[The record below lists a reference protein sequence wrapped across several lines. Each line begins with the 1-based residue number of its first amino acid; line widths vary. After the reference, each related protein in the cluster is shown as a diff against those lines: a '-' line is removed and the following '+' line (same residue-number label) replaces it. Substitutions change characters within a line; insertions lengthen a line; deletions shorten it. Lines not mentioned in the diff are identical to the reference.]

1 MGEMPLRCRYTNF
14 TILFKE
20 RDYQKSLAVLPVTGG
35 LMSKLGEKSRTK
47 VENGNGISKSV
58 SFPIKQYGVFLI
70 PLLQHK

>member
-20 RDYQKSLAVLPVTGG
+20 RDYQKSLAVLPVAGG
-35 LMSKLGEKSRTK
+35 LMSKSDEKSRTK
-47 VENGNGISKSV
+47 VENGNGISKFV
-58 SFPIKQYGVFLI
+58 SFPIKPYGVFLI